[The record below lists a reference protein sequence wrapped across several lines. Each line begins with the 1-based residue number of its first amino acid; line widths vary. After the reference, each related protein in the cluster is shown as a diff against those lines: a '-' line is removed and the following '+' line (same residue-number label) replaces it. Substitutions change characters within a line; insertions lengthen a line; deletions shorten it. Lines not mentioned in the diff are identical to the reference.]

1 MYSSDISTSV
11 KLSLNLGNK
20 YPFMH
25 IPWNL
30 VINYYSPNYSPDSL
44 DLGNK
49 CPFMR
54 VPWNGV
60 INYYAPDYY
69 PERLTQRYRVKSERL
84 EHCSHMFELGTM
96 LTSSVKLL

>member
-1 MYSSDISTSV
+1 MYSSDISTSL

-30 VINYYSPNYSPDSL
+30 VINYYSPNYYPDSL

-49 CPFMR
+49 HPFMR
-54 VPWNGV
+54 VPWN
-60 INYYAPDYY
+60 
-69 PERLTQRYRVKSERL
+69 
-84 EHCSHMFELGTM
+84 
-96 LTSSVKLL
+96 